1 MGSVWVTVPSARP
14 VEEVNRWAANWRER
28 GYFVAI
34 LRDDPRNEIMAL
46 PSVNAIL
53 SALPDGYRGYAR
65 SANALIQFV
74 LERDSACDFCIA
86 GGDDTDP
93 DPHRT
98 AEEIS
103 LECRRHFHN
112 YFAAMLDGPWESM
125 SGRADAVANLKSGK
139 LSTFGVMQPT
149 GDRFAQGSIDRIAGS
164 PWIGR
169 EFARRVYQGQGPYWP
184 EYTSMFVDEEL
195 KCVAE
200 KYGVY
205 WMRPDLVHLHR
216 HFMRESDA
224 LDSRAVARPIPPHL
238 IEANSPEHW
247 AKFKALF
254 ESRKIHG
261 FPGSELL
268 P

>member
-1 MGSVWVTVPSARP
+1 MSAWVTIPSARP
-14 VEEVNRWAANWRER
+14 VEEVNRWAAKWKQR
-28 GYFVAI
+28 GYNIAI
-34 LRDDPRNEIMAL
+34 LRDEAPEERIFPEIDLVIM
-46 PSVNAIL
+46 PN
-53 SALPDGYRGYAR
+53 PPGYKGYAR
-65 SANALIQFV
+65 SANALIQIVTQQHPDAEWFV
-74 LERDSACDFCIA
+74 VA
-86 GGDDTDP
+86 GDDTDP
-93 DPHRT
+93 DQHRT
-98 AEEIS
+98 AEEIAAQ
-103 LECRRHFHN
+103 CKRHF
-112 YFAAMLDGPWESM
+112 GKI
-125 SGRADAVANLKSGK
+125 ADVG
-139 LSTFGVMQPT
+139 STFGCMQPT

-169 EFARRVYQGQGPYWP
+169 EFARRVYKGQGPYWP

-216 HFMRESDA
+216 HFMRESEA
-224 LDSRAVARPIPPHL
+224 LDSRAVQRPIPPHL
-238 IEANSPEHW
+238 VEANSPEHW

-261 FPGSELL
+261 FPGSELI